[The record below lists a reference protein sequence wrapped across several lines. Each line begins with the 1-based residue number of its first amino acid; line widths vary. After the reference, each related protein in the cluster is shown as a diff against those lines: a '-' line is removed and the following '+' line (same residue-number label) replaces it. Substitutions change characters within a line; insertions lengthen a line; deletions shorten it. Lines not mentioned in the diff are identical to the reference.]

1 MLNKEQKQF
10 LRALAHNL
18 KTIIW
23 VGQKGISENVIT
35 EINNALDHH
44 ELVKIKIRVGDRELR
59 DQTAAEIGKTTA
71 AETVQ
76 KTGNTLVLF
85 RRNKKQPKINLPAKK

>member
-10 LRALAHNL
+10 LRTLAHNL

-23 VGQKGISENVIT
+23 VGQKGISENVIA
-35 EINNALDHH
+35 EINTALDHH

-59 DQTAAEIGKTTA
+59 DQTAGEIGKATA

-76 KTGNTLVLF
+76 KTGNTIVLF
-85 RRNKKQPKINLPAKK
+85 RRNKKQPKINLPAK

>member
-1 MLNKEQKQF
+1 MLHKEQKTF
-10 LRALAHNL
+10 LRGLAHHL

-23 VGQKGISENVIT
+23 VGQKGVSANVMQ
-35 EINNALDHH
+35 EINIALDHH
-44 ELVKIKIRVGDRELR
+44 ELIKIKIRVGDRDLR
-59 DQTAAEIGKTTA
+59 DQTAEEICKATT

-85 RRNKKQPKINLPAKK
+85 RRNPEQPKINLPD

>member
-1 MLNKEQKQF
+1 MLNKEQKNF
-10 LRALAHNL
+10 LLPLAHNL

-23 VGQKGISENVIT
+23 IGQKGLTENVMQ

-44 ELVKIKIRVGDRELR
+44 ELVKLKIRVGERSLRE
-59 DQTAAEIGKTTA
+59 QTAEEICKATK

-76 KTGNTLVLF
+76 KTGNTIVLF
-85 RRNKKQPKINLPAKK
+85 RRNPKQPKINLPG

>member
-10 LRALAHNL
+10 LRTLAHNL

-23 VGQKGISENVIT
+23 VGQKGISENVIA

-59 DQTAAEIGKTTA
+59 DQTAAEISKVTA
-71 AETVQ
+71 ADTVQ
-76 KTGNTLVLF
+76 KTGNTIVLF
-85 RRNKKQPKINLPAKK
+85 RKNKKQPKINLPN